1 MHSTIGK
8 DEIFSKTA
16 LKKNLV
22 SKEFLARA
30 AVIQKHVFTRTRIT
44 PPIGKV
50 LHEMGALSTAQV
62 QLVSGELQLARL
74 CVPEATESLPAESL
88 IPLCSAFNLY
98 VFEDKLSAVLLPTGL
113 DHRQVEAAE
122 IKQLLI
128 QNGVSHGMISDD
140 QMAHYLAQAQL
151 SDDPFEVARGTP
163 PVTGYSPE
171 IVYYFDNDPMRIG
184 TLKEDGTMDWKDRGD
199 IPQVTV
205 DQVLAEKVGGDPGR
219 PGIDVHGEEIPPPKI
234 KEPLL
239 KSSKGALRTEDG
251 RRIVAKINGMPKL
264 DAMGRIAVHSILP
277 IDGDVGP
284 ETGHVD
290 FDGHVEVSG
299 AVTDGYRMKAN
310 NLTAAEIQGADVVV
324 SEDLT
329 AQKGIYASTLKVGG
343 NIKASHIH
351 NCTIEVVGNLVVE
364 KEILNCTVEARGKV
378 LIAGGRIL
386 SSRIC
391 AKKGVFTKDI
401 GGPATRSSELKVGID
416 LWYEKEMKQF
426 QKTLKALEAEKTC
439 IEKNIVAQKEQ
450 IDKLAVQLGSVAQE
464 QDRTMVSQ
472 RALLEWCGQNGESGS
487 PDELAAR
494 KATIQELSHKYN
506 EYDETVGLLMAQDD
520 QARTI
525 LSGLVH
531 QLDSVDKQILKV
543 TQEMK
548 VCEEFAKQDPG
559 FPIVKA
565 AGTVY
570 SKTTIIGPY
579 KRIILAEDMQRVKI
593 CESRDEYQ
601 QLTMKISPV

>member
-1 MHSTIGK
+1 MRSTIGK
-8 DEIFSKTA
+8 DDIFGKAA
-16 LKKNLV
+16 LEKNLV
-22 SKEFLARA
+22 SREFLARA
-30 AVIQKHVFTRTRIT
+30 AVIQKHVFTRTQIT

-62 QLVSGELQLARL
+62 QLVSGELQLAKL
-74 CVPEATESLPAESL
+74 CVSEATEALPTESL

-128 QNGVSHGMISDD
+128 QNGVSYGMISDD

-151 SDDPFEVARGTP
+151 PDDPFEVGRGAP
-163 PVTGYSPE
+163 PVAGFPSE

-234 KEPLL
+234 KQPLL

-264 DAMGRIAVHSILP
+264 DAMGRIAVYSILP

-290 FDGHVEVSG
+290 FDGHVEISG
-299 AVTDGYRMKAN
+299 AVTDGYRVKAN
-310 NLTAAEIQGADVVV
+310 NLTAAEMQGADVEV

-329 AQKGIYASTLKVGG
+329 AQKGIYATTLKVGG

-351 NCTIEVVGNLVVE
+351 NSTIEVDGNLVVE

-401 GGPATRSSELKVGID
+401 GSPATRSSELMVGVD
-416 LWYEKEMKQF
+416 LRYEREMKRF
-426 QKTLKALEAEKTC
+426 HKSLKALGVEKTR
-439 IEKNIVAQKEQ
+439 IEKNIVAQKAQVDE
-450 IDKLAVQLGSVAQE
+450 LAVELGKVAQE
-464 QDRTMVSQ
+464 QDKVMVLERCKQNSEGGLPDQ
-472 RALLEWCGQNGESGS
+472 R
-487 PDELAAR
+487 AAR
-494 KATIQELSHKYN
+494 KVTIQDLSHKYN
-506 EYDETVGLLMAQDD
+506 EYDKTVRLLMAQDD

-548 VCEEFAKQDPG
+548 ACEEFAKQDPG
-559 FPIVKA
+559 FPIVKV

-570 SKTTIIGPY
+570 SKTTISGPY

-593 CESRDEYQ
+593 CESKDEYQ